1 MTSKTL
7 EKEIKEAVPKLLDM
21 ARELTWNDIPD
32 KCKFILTEI
41 KNSTE
46 NFHVQR
52 LLRIKENDKKIPIAF
67 SEVRPTL
74 QNLYDNLYDINLHVY
89 RVKKH
94 FTVVD
99 IRYYPKSSLDQEYRQ
114 QVLHSPPML
123 HCKVAQPPWLT
134 DDKEE
139 KFDINWEHK
148 QWLTNWKLFWARR
161 KLKHQKRL
169 T

>member
-7 EKEIKEAVPKLLDM
+7 GKEIKEAVPKLLDM

-32 KCKFILTEI
+32 TCKFILTETR
-41 KNSTE
+41 NSTE

-52 LLRIKENDKKIPIAF
+52 LLMIKENDKKMPIPF
-67 SEVRPTL
+67 SEVMPTL

-99 IRYYPKSSLDQEYRQ
+99 IRYYTKSSLDQEYRQ
-114 QVLHSPPML
+114 
-123 HCKVAQPPWLT
+123 
-134 DDKEE
+134 
-139 KFDINWEHK
+139 
-148 QWLTNWKLFWARR
+148 
-161 KLKHQKRL
+161 
-169 T
+169 